1 MLHYTCYVECCK
13 LLSSDFVRLRLYRVS
28 LFLSKYFVVYFME
41 LQPLNVISDHSF
53 GEVLRNVILIWREN
67 IMKKIVHI
75 MPNRVKSV
83 CLTKTNVLPR
93 SL

>member
-13 LLSSDFVRLRLYRVS
+13 LLSSDFVRLYRVS

-41 LQPLNVISDHSF
+41 LKPSNVISEHSF
-53 GEVLRNVILIWREN
+53 GEVFIRNVILMWREN
-67 IMKKIVHI
+67 IMKNVVDI

-83 CLTKTNVLPR
+83 CLTKNNVLPR
-93 SL
+93 SF